1 MGCCNRE
8 TSPRDL
14 YIMTLALFCKR
25 SSRTLSQQLLRGRS
39 SSFAGRFLSSRDK
52 IIQRTTLV
60 ICGRIFGRYF
70 LDLKLHSNKK
80 SLFLYSLAQQKRPRF
95 PLLTKLISTADQIIL
110 KGKVTSFWQQFKAFL
125 LYKLTLLTN
134 SSIPFLPW
142 NS

>member
-1 MGCCNRE
+1 ME
-8 TSPRDL
+8 
-14 YIMTLALFCKR
+14 I
-25 SSRTLSQQLLRGRS
+25 S
-39 SSFAGRFLSSRDK
+39 SSSID
-52 IIQRTTLV
+52 V
-60 ICGRIFGRYF
+60 IAPPCSIH
-70 LDLKLHSNKK
+70 DTHIKM
-80 SLFLYSLAQQKRPRF
+80 LYSLAQQKRPRF